1 MFYRLDKIYELP
13 EKVLYYIEHTEEAA
27 AIAREGYKVTN
38 EKHTWEKYVRD
49 MIEMYNMQND
59 KGEEICK

>member
-1 MFYRLDKIYELP
+1 MLKERRAQDTM
-13 EKVLYYIEHTEEAA
+13 EHIEEAA
-27 AIAREGYKVTN
+27 AIARKGYIVTN

-49 MIEMYNMQND
+49 MIEILNTQND